1 MQFQGGP
8 AAVPGQG
15 RQNAGGNTPG
25 KEVSDTMVLNPIGP
39 LQGGDGVGRT
49 DGAGEK
55 KQELTG
61 ENFKKFLLDSLA
73 QVNEMQAES
82 EAAQEALA
90 TGQTDDVSQVMSAVE
105 KADIAFNTLMAVRN
119 KLVEAYQEVLR
130 MNI

>member
-39 LQGGDGVGRT
+39 LQGGDGVCRT